1 MRHHKWTEEKLSALA
16 KLFPVE
22 STKHTATVL
31 QMSVTAV
38 KGKAKELGLKKE
50 TKSEWAKRADYV
62 RSHFYHCSLSEM
74 AGKLGIS
81 RTSVIRIMK
90 SWDSNAT
97 KEQNFQVTSRVRSE
111 IIRRERRHV
120 LFGLAPVTKIKVVSN
135 RRVFDPGA
143 VEIHRLYRKRDS
155 NTLYYTDKIER
166 KGNLE
171 TRGIRQGLRFLPF
184 SEREPFILTAYKK
197 REPCNTDK

>member
-62 RSHFYHCSLSEM
+62 RSHFYHCSLTEM

-81 RTSVIRIMK
+81 RTSVIRIIEK
-90 SWDSNAT
+90 LGLKRT

-135 RRVFDPGA
+135 RARIQIRAQLKSIGYIVS
-143 VEIHRLYRKRDS
+143 RDS

-184 SEREPFILTAYKK
+184 SEREPFILTAI
-197 REPCNTDK
+197 

>member
-1 MRHHKWTEEKLSALA
+1 MRHHKWTEEKLAALA
-16 KLFPVE
+16 RLFPVE
-22 STKHTATVL
+22 STKHTAAVL

-81 RTSVIRIMK
+81 RTSVIRIIGK
-90 SWDSNAT
+90 LGLKRT

-120 LFGLAPVTKIKVVSN
+120 LFGLAPITKIKVVSN
-135 RRVFDPGA
+135 RARIQIRAQLKSIGYIVS
-143 VEIHRLYRKRDS
+143 RDS

-184 SEREPFILTAYKK
+184 SEEEPFILTAI
-197 REPCNTDK
+197 

>member
-1 MRHHKWTEEKLSALA
+1 MRHHKWTEEKLAALA
-16 KLFPVE
+16 RLFPVE

-81 RTSVIRIMK
+81 RTSVIRIIGK
-90 SWDSNAT
+90 LGLKRT

-135 RRVFDPGA
+135 RARV
-143 VEIHRLYRKRDS
+143 RLRSRLKGIGYIVSEER
-155 NTLYYTDKIER
+155 NILYYTVSLVR
-166 KGNLE
+166 KEHLE
-171 TRGIRQGLRFLPF
+171 HRGTKLGLRFLPF
-184 SEREPFILTAYKK
+184 PQDTTTLFTAII
-197 REPCNTDK
+197 

>member
-1 MRHHKWTEEKLSALA
+1 MRHHKWTEEKLAALA
-16 KLFPVE
+16 RLFPVE

-81 RTSVIRIMK
+81 RTSVIRIIGK
-90 SWDSNAT
+90 LGLKRT

-120 LFGLAPVTKIKVVSN
+120 LFGLAPITKIKVVSN
-135 RRVFDPGA
+135 RARIQIRA
-143 VEIHRLYRKRDS
+143 RLKSIGYIVSRDS

-171 TRGIRQGLRFLPF
+171 TCGIRQGLRFLPF
-184 SEREPFILTAYKK
+184 SEGEPFILTAI
-197 REPCNTDK
+197 

>member
-1 MRHHKWTEEKLSALA
+1 MRHHKWTEEKLAALA
-16 KLFPVE
+16 RLFPVE

-81 RTSVIRIMK
+81 RTSVIRIIGK
-90 SWDSNAT
+90 LGLKRT

-135 RRVFDPGA
+135 RARIQIRA
-143 VEIHRLYRKRDS
+143 RLKSIGYIVSRDS

-184 SEREPFILTAYKK
+184 SEGEPFILTAI
-197 REPCNTDK
+197 

>member
-1 MRHHKWTEEKLSALA
+1 MRHHKWTEEKLAALA
-16 KLFPVE
+16 RIFPVE

-74 AGKLGIS
+74 AGTLGIS
-81 RTSVIRIMK
+81 RTSVIRIIEK
-90 SWDSNAT
+90 LGLRRT

-135 RRVFDPGA
+135 RARIQIRAQLKSIGYIVS
-143 VEIHRLYRKRDS
+143 RDS

-166 KGNLE
+166 KSNLE

-184 SEREPFILTAYKK
+184 SEEEPFILTAI
-197 REPCNTDK
+197 

>member
-1 MRHHKWTEEKLSALA
+1 MRHHKWTEEKLAALA
-16 KLFPVE
+16 RIFPVE

-81 RTSVIRIMK
+81 RTSVIRIIEK
-90 SWDSNAT
+90 QGLRRT

-135 RRVFDPGA
+135 RARIQIRAQLKSIGYIVS
-143 VEIHRLYRKRDS
+143 RDS

-166 KGNLE
+166 KSNLE

-184 SEREPFILTAYKK
+184 SEEEPFILTAI
-197 REPCNTDK
+197 

>member
-1 MRHHKWTEEKLSALA
+1 MRHHKWTEEKLAALA
-16 KLFPVE
+16 RLFPVE

-81 RTSVIRIMK
+81 RTSVIRIIGK
-90 SWDSNAT
+90 LGLKRT

-135 RRVFDPGA
+135 RARIQIRAQLKSIGYIVS
-143 VEIHRLYRKRDS
+143 RDS

-171 TRGIRQGLRFLPF
+171 NRGIRQGLRFLPF
-184 SEREPFILTAYKK
+184 SKEEPFILTAI
-197 REPCNTDK
+197 

>member
-1 MRHHKWTEEKLSALA
+1 MRHHKWTEEKLAALA
-16 KLFPVE
+16 RIFPVE

-81 RTSVIRIMK
+81 RTSVIRIIEK
-90 SWDSNAT
+90 LGLRRT
-97 KEQNFQVTSRVRSE
+97 KAQNFQVTSRVRSE

-135 RRVFDPGA
+135 RARIQIRAQLKSIGYIVS
-143 VEIHRLYRKRDS
+143 RDS

-166 KGNLE
+166 KSNLE

-184 SEREPFILTAYKK
+184 SEEEPFILTAI
-197 REPCNTDK
+197 

>member
-1 MRHHKWTEEKLSALA
+1 MRHHKWTEEKLAALA

-81 RTSVIRIMK
+81 RTSVIRIIGK
-90 SWDSNAT
+90 LGLKRT

-135 RRVFDPGA
+135 RARIQIRA
-143 VEIHRLYRKRDS
+143 RLKSIGYIVSRDS

-184 SEREPFILTAYKK
+184 SEGEPFILTAI
-197 REPCNTDK
+197 

>member
-1 MRHHKWTEEKLSALA
+1 MRHHKWTEEKLAALA
-16 KLFPVE
+16 RLFPVE

-81 RTSVIRIMK
+81 RTSVIRIIGK
-90 SWDSNAT
+90 LGLKRT

-120 LFGLAPVTKIKVVSN
+120 LFGLSPVTKIKVVSN
-135 RRVFDPGA
+135 RARIQIRAQLKSIGYIVS
-143 VEIHRLYRKRDS
+143 RDS

-184 SEREPFILTAYKK
+184 SKEEPFILTAI
-197 REPCNTDK
+197 

>member
-81 RTSVIRIMK
+81 RTSVIRIIEK
-90 SWDSNAT
+90 LGLKRT

-135 RRVFDPGA
+135 RARIQIRAQLKSIGYIVSW
-143 VEIHRLYRKRDS
+143 DS

-184 SEREPFILTAYKK
+184 SEREPFILTAI
-197 REPCNTDK
+197 

>member
-1 MRHHKWTEEKLSALA
+1 MRHHKWTEEKLAALA
-16 KLFPVE
+16 RLFPVE
-22 STKHTATVL
+22 STKHTATAL

-38 KGKAKELGLKKE
+38 KSKAKELGLKKE

-81 RTSVIRIMK
+81 RTSVIRIIEK
-90 SWDSNAT
+90 LGLKRT

-135 RRVFDPGA
+135 RARIQIRAQLKSIGYIVS
-143 VEIHRLYRKRDS
+143 RDS

-171 TRGIRQGLRFLPF
+171 NRGIRQGLRFLPF
-184 SEREPFILTAYKK
+184 SEGEPFILTAI
-197 REPCNTDK
+197 

>member
-1 MRHHKWTEEKLSALA
+1 MRHHKWTEEKLAALA
-16 KLFPVE
+16 RIFPVE

-81 RTSVIRIMK
+81 RTSVIRIIEK
-90 SWDSNAT
+90 LGLRRT

-120 LFGLAPVTKIKVVSN
+120 LCGLAPVTKIKVVSN
-135 RRVFDPGA
+135 RARIQIRAQLKSIGYIVS
-143 VEIHRLYRKRDS
+143 RDS

-166 KGNLE
+166 KSNLE

-184 SEREPFILTAYKK
+184 SEEEPFILTAI
-197 REPCNTDK
+197 

>member
-1 MRHHKWTEEKLSALA
+1 MRHHKWTEEKLAALA
-16 KLFPVE
+16 RLFPVE

-81 RTSVIRIMK
+81 RTSVIRIIGK
-90 SWDSNAT
+90 LGLKRT

-135 RRVFDPGA
+135 RARV
-143 VEIHRLYRKRDS
+143 RLRSRLKGRAQLKSIGYIVSRDS

-184 SEREPFILTAYKK
+184 SKEEPFILTAI
-197 REPCNTDK
+197 